1 MIHYI
6 LQTIAFQLLF
16 LVVYD
21 LFLKKETFFNTNRFY
36 LIITPIL
43 SLVLP
48 LIQIQAIRE
57 NIPQEYI
64 LQLPAVIIGGEGLV
78 EAYISS
84 VLLNWPKL
92 WLLGGV
98 LSLLFFS
105 FKLYGIFKLKRTGA
119 ILRFKKFSII
129 KLPGSSAAFSFF
141 RNIFLGDDLSEVQ
154 QKSILMHEKVHVTQ
168 KHTWDLLFFEVLR
181 ILFWFNPLVYV
192 FQKRMTVL
200 QEYIADRHV
209 TTNRTHREYY
219 QELLSQIFQTRKISF
234 INTFFNHSL
243 IKNRIV
249 MLQKSKSKKI
259 AQLKYLLL
267 IPVVAGMLIYS
278 SCTEDSEIQKN
289 DNSADITANTEGD
302 ILHKISELK
311 EAFATGKR
319 WYLFYQAKRNPRF
332 IFLIPKVKI
341 VGPTFMS

>member
-78 EAYISS
+78 EAYINSA
-84 VLLNWPKL
+84 LLNWQKL

-105 FKLYGIFKLKRTGA
+105 FKLYGIFKLKRAGA
-119 ILRFKKFSII
+119 ILKFKKFSII

-154 QKSILMHEKVHVTQ
+154 QKSILIHEKVH
-168 KHTWDLLFFEVLR
+168 
-181 ILFWFNPLVYV
+181 
-192 FQKRMTVL
+192 
-200 QEYIADRHV
+200 
-209 TTNRTHREYY
+209 
-219 QELLSQIFQTRKISF
+219 
-234 INTFFNHSL
+234 
-243 IKNRIV
+243 
-249 MLQKSKSKKI
+249 
-259 AQLKYLLL
+259 
-267 IPVVAGMLIYS
+267 
-278 SCTEDSEIQKN
+278 
-289 DNSADITANTEGD
+289 
-302 ILHKISELK
+302 
-311 EAFATGKR
+311 
-319 WYLFYQAKRNPRF
+319 AKVN
-332 IFLIPKVKI
+332 
-341 VGPTFMS
+341 